1 MDMVRILL
9 EVYGEPQR
17 NDVLVYDEGKDVWVS
32 TRKAEFLQSVRDEM
46 REAAEEEAEYREGIE
61 AKMEEIKSKLSK
73 LNEQMN
79 VLAKA
84 IGGK

>member
-17 NDVLVYDEGKDVWVS
+17 NDVLVYDEGKDAWVS
-32 TRKAEFLQSVRDEM
+32 TRKAEFLKSVRDEM